1 MNVDTTI
8 LPDDVLLYINKEFYD
23 LVEKLTSPNEAKI
36 LEIQQINSIHSFL
49 LIKDLLEFINYDNAD
64 VQEIRDKICFKLSN
78 NTFVIKPGVKSN
90 IQYLTNLFTK
100 KVNEQRT
107 LTKRKRM
114 SSEANP
120 DEILSEED
128 LKSLIIEAIQR
139 WCTDNEELLGL
150 GEFCFRENEHY
161 TITSIYTEQ
170 ASITCKCNEKIRL
183 LKYRGKFQLSNY
195 YRHYK
200 SSNCSMLKRLRK
212 SQSEK
217 ENSRFLSTIAALP
230 PANARALLLSST
242 QSAILPNQT
251 TNKRRFNSMSND
263 GNDLESKS
271 KQKKF

>member
-1 MNVDTTI
+1 M
-8 LPDDVLLYINKEFYD
+8 
-23 LVEKLTSPNEAKI
+23 
-36 LEIQQINSIHSFL
+36 
-49 LIKDLLEFINYDNAD
+49 
-64 VQEIRDKICFKLSN
+64 
-78 NTFVIKPGVKSN
+78 
-90 IQYLTNLFTK
+90 FTK

-107 LTKRKRM
+107 LTKRKRL

-120 DEILSEED
+120 DEVLSEED
-128 LKSLIIEAIQR
+128 LKSLIIQAIQR

-161 TITSIYTEQ
+161 TITSIDTEQ

-200 SSNCSMLKRLRK
+200 SSNCSILKRLRK

-242 QSAILPNQT
+242 QSAILPNQSDIQSTPTTHLSYQT
-251 TNKRRFNSMSND
+251 TNKRRFNKMSND